1 MRWWLF
7 RNNIFRINIFSCNM
21 KNSFAGFFFCGGV
34 AQFVCCY
41 WILLL
46 LVHVKRRGFVR
57 IPVAKCLL
65 TFCSNFLLNALSL
78 SRTYTRTHIQSAF
91 YGLSLWQYS
100 TQRRM
105 YMHRG
110 LIKNLHALLWNSWT
124 IVLVGMVVFKWRS
137 APGFLWCL
145 FPSRLASK
153 HKFDVVA
160 PAIVFYNSLAILLHN
175 QNSNTKCKKRE
186 EKEKNQPKHKLKWEK
201 KELTFHFLLSVAW
214 FCLLVLCVCVPFWNL
229 FDQNYFENFGSR
241 INTFWIHRNRNY
253 LLLVVVTKLLPTPI
267 YLCFFQVFLL
277 LLSNWLRSLISSTE
291 WGEVSKCTLKY
302 IIFPSFFQQTN
313 SINSYDVIWLFFVL
327 TTYVHSFGLD
337 KDTLHSSVRLF
348 SLSHCTALF
357 RSLARSFINYICVPF
372 VCCCLSHS
380 QLILPNNFRH
390 DIQSTL
396 KLNKLLRK
404 IAIRIRQKYQP
415 NYASNNHLLWVPFWG
430 MPCFIRCVRFR
441 SRSVS
446 FHSVSIFSFAIHS
459 H

>member
-21 KNSFAGFFFCGGV
+21 KNSFAGFFSVVEWRNLCAATGFCYCWCTWKGGDS
-34 AQFVCCY
+34 
-41 WILLL
+41 WE
-46 LVHVKRRGFVR
+46 
-57 IPVAKCLL
+57 
-65 TFCSNFLLNALSL
+65 FLLQNVYSLFVLIFFWTLSLSLAL

-267 YLCFFQVFLL
+267 YSCFFQVFLL

-348 SLSHCTALF
+348 SLSLSHCTALF
-357 RSLARSFINYICVPF
+357 HSLTRS
-372 VCCCLSHS
+372 
-380 QLILPNNFRH
+380 
-390 DIQSTL
+390 
-396 KLNKLLRK
+396 
-404 IAIRIRQKYQP
+404 
-415 NYASNNHLLWVPFWG
+415 
-430 MPCFIRCVRFR
+430 
-441 SRSVS
+441 
-446 FHSVSIFSFAIHS
+446 
-459 H
+459 